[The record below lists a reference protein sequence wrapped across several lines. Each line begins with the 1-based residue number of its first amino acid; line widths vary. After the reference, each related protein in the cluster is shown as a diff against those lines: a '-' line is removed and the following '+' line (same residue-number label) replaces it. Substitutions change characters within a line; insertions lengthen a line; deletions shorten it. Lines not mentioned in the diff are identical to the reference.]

1 MQTAQQLISNK
12 VVAGFD
18 SLFSEMKDSDASIGH
33 EIYTNY
39 QDDPVAFGRDILGDT
54 YTPDVEAMLNSVRD
68 YEITVAKSANA
79 TGKTHGAARAA
90 VWWYKCF
97 PNAQV
102 YTAAAPP
109 ESNLKRLLWGE
120 IGSIIETQT
129 KLFKSDKVSY
139 LSVSR
144 AKLVFLEGVT
154 IPSSGSEAQREAK
167 FSGKHAPHILFILD
181 EGDAIPDEVYKG
193 IESCG
198 SGGVF
203 RLLIMFNPKKEVGEA
218 YRMIK
223 DERCNLVEL
232 SAFNHPNVIT
242 GKDLFPGAVTQEK
255 TVRRINDWCRY
266 VGVSGTKGTKGKQVF
281 DLPDHLD
288 GVVSWNQAKT
298 FQFAP
303 LKAGTYEVMVPAF
316 SYMVLGKYP
325 AQSEN
330 QLISKEWTAAART
343 RWDLYVSTYGE
354 VPPLGVNGTGGLDV
368 AEFGSDDNCLMFRY
382 GGWVTMPVTWGG
394 VDPRVTSDR
403 GEAEFKSRNDIE
415 VINVDAI
422 GVGSGVAPSLNRS
435 GCFAISVKVSER
447 SGDIVYID
455 RSYEAECYLI
465 RDQLMWAVREWLR
478 TDPGAMLPPDE
489 MLIEELHTPTY
500 LELNGFIHCMKTE
513 VFRELIKRSPDRL
526 TSLMLTFYEPERLFA
541 L

>member
-1 MQTAQQLISNK
+1 MQSAQAHIQDR

-18 SLFSEMKDSDASIGH
+18 SLFSEIKAESGDIGYRV
-33 EIYTNY
+33 YTEY
-39 QDDPVAFGRDILGDT
+39 QGNPVGFGNDILGDS
-54 YTPDVEAMLNSVRD
+54 YTPDVEAMLESVRD
-68 YEITVAKSANA
+68 YEITVAQSANA

-90 VWWYKCF
+90 IWWYKCH
-97 PNAQV
+97 PYAQV

-129 KLFKSDKVSY
+129 KLFKKDKVSY
-139 LSVSR
+139 LSVKR
-144 AKLVFLEGVT
+144 AELVFLEGVT
-154 IPSSGSEAQREAK
+154 IPSSGSEFQREAK

-203 RLLIMFNPKKEVGEA
+203 RLLIMFNPKAEVGEA
-218 YRMIK
+218 YRMIRDK
-223 DERCNLVEL
+223 RCNLVHL
-232 SAFNHPNVIT
+232 SAFNHPNVIS
-242 GKDLFPGAVTQEK
+242 DQDVIPGAVTQNT
-255 TVRRINDWCRY
+255 TVRRINEWTRY
-266 VGVSGTKGTKGKQVF
+266 VGPLGSKGTAGRQLF

-288 GVVSWNQAKT
+288 GAISWNQGKT
-298 FQFAP
+298 FEYSP
-303 LKAGTYEVMVPAF
+303 LKAGVYEVVTPAF

-330 QLISKEWTAAART
+330 QLISKEWTGAART
-343 RWDLYVSTYGE
+343 RWDLYVSTHGE
-354 VPPLGVNGTGGLDV
+354 VPPLGVNGIGGQDV
-368 AEFGSDDNCLMFRY
+368 AEFGDDENCLIFRY
-382 GGWVTMPVTWGG
+382 GGFVTMPVLWGG
-394 VDPRVTSDR
+394 VDTLISADR
-403 GEAEFKSRNDIE
+403 GEAEFKSRGDVE

-422 GVGSGVAPSLNRS
+422 GVGAGVAPSLNRS
-435 GCFAISVKVSER
+435 GCFAIPVKVSQR
-447 SGDIVYID
+447 SKEIVYTD
-455 RSYEAECYLI
+455 KNYEAECYLI

-489 MLIEELHTPTY
+489 GLIEELHTPTY
-500 LELNGFIHCMKTE
+500 QELNGFIHCMKTE
-513 VFRELIKRSPDRL
+513 VFRELIKRSPDKL
-526 TSLMLTFYEPERLFA
+526 TALMLTFFEPERLFA